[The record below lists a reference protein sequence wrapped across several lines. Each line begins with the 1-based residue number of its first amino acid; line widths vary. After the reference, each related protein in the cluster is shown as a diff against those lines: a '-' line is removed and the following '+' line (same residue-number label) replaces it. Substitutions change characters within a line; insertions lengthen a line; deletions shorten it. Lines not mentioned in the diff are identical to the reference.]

1 MYFGGRL
8 LFTYG
13 YQEKEGAFNKY
24 RLMGSVIV
32 NVAKM
37 STIAITLFC
46 GFRMATGK
54 LVLQKALG
62 IL

>member
-8 LFTYG
+8 LFTFG

-24 RLMGSVIV
+24 RMAGSLIV
-32 NVAKM
+32 NLSKM
-37 STIAITLFC
+37 TTIALTVYC

-54 LVLQKALG
+54 FVL
-62 IL
+62 

>member
-1 MYFGGRL
+1 MLYTF
-8 LFTYG
+8 G

-24 RLMGSVIV
+24 RMAGSVLV
-32 NVAKM
+32 NLAKM
-37 STIAITLFC
+37 STIALSLYC
-46 GFRMATGK
+46 GIRMATGK

>member
-1 MYFGGRL
+1 
-8 LFTYG
+8 
-13 YQEKEGAFNKY
+13 
-24 RLMGSVIV
+24 MGSLVV

-37 STIAITLFC
+37 STIALSLYC

-54 LVLQKALG
+54 LVFQKALG